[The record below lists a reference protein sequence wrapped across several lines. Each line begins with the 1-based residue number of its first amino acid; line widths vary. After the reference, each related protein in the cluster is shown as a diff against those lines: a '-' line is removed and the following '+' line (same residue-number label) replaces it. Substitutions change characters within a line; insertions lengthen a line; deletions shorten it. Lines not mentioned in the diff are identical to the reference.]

1 MRFATCPQL
10 RSSICSTHISVIC
23 YWNCYCC
30 WLCVTTTQRQQQ
42 GRVAPAYFI
51 ITAIFELGSMNFSR
65 LTYLH
70 FIIARPF
77 YWRKSFS
84 LFLCVYFIYICFG
97 TQTRTVDQKDTAA
110 HSYGC
115 MKICCSFS
123 FPPFAK
129 LAAVNGASSGKRKS
143 AEGLLTCSWKTWS
156 LCRVFLSIWI
166 NSRFILRDMSKRRQS
181 CQWKNLISSS
191 YCSWGINKKDKLFKV
206 FVCH

>member
-1 MRFATCPQL
+1 MCLQKLVRNLIEFRVFFL
-10 RSSICSTHISVIC
+10 YLSVLTM
-23 YWNCYCC
+23 W
-30 WLCVTTTQRQQQ
+30 
-42 GRVAPAYFI
+42 
-51 ITAIFELGSMNFSR
+51 FSNTNNN
-65 LTYLH
+65 L
-70 FIIARPF
+70 
-77 YWRKSFS
+77 
-84 LFLCVYFIYICFG
+84 FIYICFG

-143 AEGLLTCSWKTWS
+143 AEGLLTCSRKTWS

-181 CQWKNLISSS
+181 CQWKNLISSL
-191 YCSWGINKKDKLFKV
+191 YYSWGINKKDKLFKV